1 MPGARRTLWP
11 IEATSTSPVD
21 RQPLAL
27 ATWAL
32 FVGLSLLLGAAG
44 VFTTLIGVRAEL
56 DGFSD
61 THIGLVTAGYYAG
74 FIVGSRLASA
84 AISRVG
90 HIRVY
95 AALTAILTAA
105 IVTSGMLTGPW
116 WWLALRFVAGAC
128 LAGQYVGAESWLN
141 QLATND
147 TRGRLLSIYLVVSIM
162 AFGVGQVGFGLLDP
176 KALTGFGVAA
186 VLASLAVVPIA
197 LSVDAAPPPLAKRR
211 HVGLRE
217 MWRTVPTGMVTSIL
231 VGVTHGAFIGLGAVF
246 ATRAGLSPAMV
257 GVFVA
262 MPTVGNVL
270 FSVPVGSASDR
281 IDRRVVGIG
290 AALVAG
296 AAAFTLTNVGPGS
309 VAGLLSLVV
318 IGGFTYPL
326 YSIAGAYT
334 TDKIPPEQMTAVAGQ
349 LVLLYGV
356 GAMIGPLIG
365 SAAMAASADGYLWT
379 TVIAHVVIA
388 AFLLVRVAQHPDRHR
403 RNQAVPL
410 EGTTGELPVTVGRH
424 EQSVN

>member
-1 MPGARRTLWP
+1 MSAP
-11 IEATSTSPVD
+11 TSTASPA
-21 RQPLAL
+21 PPHLAL

-32 FVGLSLLLGAAG
+32 FAGLALLLAAAG

-61 THIGLVTAGYYAG
+61 AQIGLVTAGYYAG

-95 AALTAILTAA
+95 AALAAILTAA
-105 IVTSGMLTGPW
+105 IVMSGMLSGPW

-141 QLATND
+141 QLTTND
-147 TRGRLLSIYLVVSIM
+147 TRGRLLSIYLVVSIV
-162 AFGVGQVGFGLLDP
+162 AFGIGQVGFGLLDP
-176 KALTGFGVAA
+176 ESLTGFGIAA
-186 VLASLAVVPIA
+186 VLASLAVVPVA

-217 MWRTVPTGMVTSIL
+217 MWATVPTGMVTSVL

-281 IDRRVVGIG
+281 IDRRLVGIG
-290 AALVAG
+290 AALVAT
-296 AAAFTLTNVGPGS
+296 AAALVLVNVAPGS
-309 VAGLLSLVV
+309 PAGLVSMVV

-334 TDKIPPEQMTAVAGQ
+334 TDKIPSEQMNAVAGQ

-365 SAAMAASADGYLWT
+365 SAAMAASTDGYVWT
-379 TVIAHVVIA
+379 TVVAHAAIA
-388 AFLLVRVAQHPDRHR
+388 AFLMVRVAQHPDRHKR
-403 RNQAVPL
+403 TQAVPL
-410 EGTTGELPVTVGRH
+410 EGITGELPVTAGRR
-424 EQSVN
+424 

>member
-1 MPGARRTLWP
+1 M
-11 IEATSTSPVD
+11 
-21 RQPLAL
+21 AL

-32 FVGLSLLLGAAG
+32 FAGLSLLLGAAG

-56 DGFSD
+56 DGFTNSQ
-61 THIGLVTAGYYAG
+61 IGLVTAGYYAG
-74 FIVGSRLASA
+74 FIVGSRLAST
-84 AISRVG
+84 AIARVG

-95 AALTAILTAA
+95 AALAAILTAA

-116 WWLALRFVAGAC
+116 WWLGLRFVAGAC

-141 QLATND
+141 QLTTND
-147 TRGRLLSIYLVVSIM
+147 TRGRLLSIYLVVSIV
-162 AFGVGQVGFGLLDP
+162 AFGIGQVGFGLLDP
-176 KALTGFGVAA
+176 EALTGFGIAA
-186 VLASLAVVPIA
+186 VLASLAVVPVA

-211 HVGLRE
+211 HVDLRE
-217 MWRTVPTGMVTSIL
+217 MWRTVPTGMVTSVL

-281 IDRRVVGIG
+281 IDRRLVGIG
-290 AALVAG
+290 AALVAAT
-296 AAAFTLTNVGPGS
+296 AALVLVQVAPGS
-309 VAGLLSLVV
+309 AAGLVAMVV
-318 IGGFTYPL
+318 IGGSTYPL

-334 TDKIPPEQMTAVAGQ
+334 TDKIPPEQMNAVAGQ

-356 GAMIGPLIG
+356 GAMIGPVIG
-365 SAAMAASADGYLWT
+365 SAAMAASTDGYLWT
-379 TVIAHVVIA
+379 TVLAHVAIA
-388 AFLLVRVAQHPDRHR
+388 AFLMVRVAQHPDRHKR
-403 RNQAVPL
+403 TQAVPL
-410 EGTTGELPVTVGRH
+410 DGTTGELPVTAGRR
-424 EQSVN
+424 